1 MMSVLMQEK
10 VTRPRVFQTDREQDP
25 AMLPAALEARDFG
38 FYYND
43 GAFKALTNVNLA
55 MPRHRVTALIGPSG
69 CGKTTFLRA
78 INRMHDR
85 TPGARPEGQLLLDGE
100 DINTMSDLTTL
111 RKRVGMIFQRAN
123 PFPMSIFDN
132 VAYGLRLEAQPT
144 LKSEIPGR
152 VEQALR
158 DAYLWDEV
166 KGKLRSSGM
175 ALSGGQQQR
184 LCIARALAVQ
194 PEVLL
199 MDEPCAALDPIATL
213 AIEDLI
219 AELTQRYTI
228 VIVTHNMGQAARV
241 SHYTAFFNADASRT
255 GQLVEFGPTQT
266 IFTNP
271 HDHRTEDYISGRF
284 G

>member
-1 MMSVLMQEK
+1 MAASRTTTGSRGSVIVGHVHE
-10 VTRPRVFQTDREQDP
+10 DP
-25 AMLPAALEARDFG
+25 EMPPAQVEARHFDF
-38 FYYND
+38 FYN
-43 GAFKALTNVNLA
+43 GGRFQALKNISLS

-69 CGKTTFLRA
+69 CGKSTFLRA
-78 INRMHDR
+78 INRMHDN
-85 TPGARPEGQLLLDGE
+85 TPGAVAKGEILLDGD
-100 DINTMSDLTTL
+100 DINAMDDLITL
-111 RKRVGMIFQRAN
+111 RKRVGMIFQRPN

-132 VAYGLRLEAQPT
+132 IAYGMRLAAQPIPRG
-144 LKSEIPGR
+144 EIKDR

-166 KGKLRSSGM
+166 RDKLAQSGL

-184 LCIARALAVQ
+184 LCIARAIAVK

-219 AELTQRYTI
+219 SELSQNYTI
-228 VIVTHNMGQAARV
+228 VIVTHNMQQAARV
-241 SHYTAFFNADASRT
+241 SHYTGFFTTDESRT
-255 GQLVEFGPTQT
+255 GQLVEYGPTDT
-266 IFTNP
+266 IFTAP
-271 HDHRTEDYISGRF
+271 SDQRTEDYVTGRF